1 MRTGLPVHPGLSPDK
16 LGLVAA
22 GAGAPGPQQEADQDD
37 HQDQHGNDGQE
48 DPHQGGHLDGL
59 DSENNGENIAFPL
72 FYDI

>member
-1 MRTGLPVHPGLSPDK
+1 MRTGLSADK

-22 GAGAPGPQQEADQDD
+22 GAGAAGPKQEADQDD
-37 HQDQHGNDGQE
+37 HQDQHGDDGQE

>member
-1 MRTGLPVHPGLSPDK
+1 MLIRGPHE
-16 LGLVAA
+16 LGLLSA
-22 GAGAPGPQQEADQDD
+22 GLGAPGSQHQPYQDD
-37 HQDQHGNDGQE
+37 HQDQHGDDGQE